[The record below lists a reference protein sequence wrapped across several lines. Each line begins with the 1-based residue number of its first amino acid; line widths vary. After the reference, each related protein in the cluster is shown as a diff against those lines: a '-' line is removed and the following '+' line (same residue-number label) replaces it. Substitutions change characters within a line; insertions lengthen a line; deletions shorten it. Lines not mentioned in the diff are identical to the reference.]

1 LTRPRYEVGVDHIIW
16 CSDFPHVVT
25 YWPYSCELLD
35 RQMCGVAA
43 DERRKMKAENILEFL
58 DISQS

>member
-35 RQMCGVAA
+35 RQMCSVAA
-43 DERRKMKAENILEFL
+43 DERRKMKAENI
-58 DISQS
+58 S